1 MGPRPGA
8 TGAREATGVMSVQPS
23 RLPEEQSHPLKQ
35 PFAWLPWLL
44 LFAWWAG
51 LRVVF
56 FTGIIGS
63 DDFFHLR
70 YAIQWDA
77 PPVNHWEARLAFN
90 ALLRAAIRLLGYHEW
105 VCALPSLAGSLLLV
119 TAAIRGAYLG
129 GGCRSALLAGWI
141 AASMPLD
148 VILST
153 VPSASPLSSGIAGWF
168 FVELLGR
175 RWILAALIGG
185 LATLIH
191 PVNVHFVLMAAVMRA
206 VFERQIRPLTAAALA
221 VCVYFLLDF
230 GINTLSWGDPFHSL
244 RILSQWHDPDPYYK
258 TGSAEWFLYPF
269 RSLVFSK
276 EFGIAALLACCAP
289 LLRPAGRKWTLLCAA
304 TVAAFWLWI
313 GFGSVKPTEYE
324 PFWRLARFQYPLI
337 VPISMALADVLPGL
351 RARITFS
358 AGILSVLHILL
369 LAGSGSWGESVEIS
383 RRFLDEVRRR
393 PDRVFLTDL
402 RTEREMI
409 GLNGFQPIGNLRS
422 WPQVCR
428 SAEAQGDWLLAENP
442 LNLANYG
449 DSFRPR
455 PVWTPTGRPLMVLK
469 AVPRR
474 AFAWAPRSW
483 VSRYPVLL
491 RRPEARLLPV
501 RVSGC
506 QD

>member
-1 MGPRPGA
+1 MEIQLNEPMDER
-8 TGAREATGVMSVQPS
+8 SS
-23 RLPEEQSHPLKQ
+23 RKSAG
-35 PFAWLPWLL
+35 AWLPWLL
-44 LFAWWAG
+44 LFLWWAA
-51 LRVVF
+51 LRAVF
-56 FTGIIGS
+56 FTGFVGS

-77 PPVNHWEARLAFN
+77 PPASHWEARLAFN
-90 ALLRAAIRLLGYHEW
+90 AILRILIRVLGYHEW
-105 VCALPSLAGSLLLV
+105 ACALPSLAGSLLLV
-119 TAAIRGAYLG
+119 TAAIRGAYLAG
-129 GGCRSALLAGWI
+129 GRRTAILAGWI

-153 VPSASPLSSGIAGWF
+153 VPIASPLSSGIAGWF
-168 FVELLGR
+168 FVELLGG

-185 LATLIH
+185 
-191 PVNVHFVLMAAVMRA
+191 MAAVVGA
-206 VFERQIRPLTAAALA
+206 LVEKQIRPLAAAALA
-221 VCVYFLLDF
+221 VCAYSLLDS
-230 GINTLSWGDPFHSL
+230 GINALSWGDPFYSL
-244 RILSQWHDPDPYYK
+244 RILSRWHDPDPSYR
-258 TGSAEWFLYPF
+258 TWTAPWFLYPF
-269 RSLVFSK
+269 RSFVFSK
-276 EFGIAALLACCAP
+276 EFGLTAVLACCAP
-289 LLRPAGRKWTLLCAA
+289 FLRPAGRKWTFMCAA
-304 TVAAFWLWI
+304 TVTAFWLWV

-324 PFWRLARFQYPLI
+324 PFWRLTRFQYPLI
-337 VPISMALADVLPGL
+337 VPISMALAEALPGL
-351 RARITFS
+351 RAGSTIP
-358 AGILSVLHILL
+358 AGILSALHVLL

-383 RRFLDEVRRR
+383 RRFLAEVRSR

-422 WPQVCR
+422 WPQVCE

-449 DSFRPR
+449 GNFRPR
-455 PVWTPTGRPLMVLK
+455 PVWTPTGRPLLVLE

-474 AFAWAPRSW
+474 VFFWTPRSW

-506 QD
+506 RD